1 MTEDSRGVDV
11 AIEAAGLPAVWE
23 TAFRQ
28 VSRRP
33 GALLWRHEK
42 DTTVN
47 IDCTRMHYEQITI
60 KGVFHTT
67 PIHVNAAFEL
77 LKMGA
82 IKAEDFVEHEYAI
95 EETEAAIR
103 NMRQERSLKTVLFTE
118 KTGEKQWRL
127 Y

>member
-1 MTEDSRGVDV
+1 
-11 AIEAAGLPAVWE
+11 
-23 TAFRQ
+23 
-28 VSRRP
+28 
-33 GALLWRHEK
+33 
-42 DTTVN
+42 
-47 IDCTRMHYEQITI
+47 MHYEQITI

-103 NMRQERSLKTVLFTE
+103 EHAAGKVIKNCIV
-118 KTGEKQWRL
+118 